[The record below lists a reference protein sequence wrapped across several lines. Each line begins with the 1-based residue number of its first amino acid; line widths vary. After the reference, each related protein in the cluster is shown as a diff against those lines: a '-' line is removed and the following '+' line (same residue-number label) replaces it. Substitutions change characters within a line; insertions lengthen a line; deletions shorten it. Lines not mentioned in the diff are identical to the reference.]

1 MTLRDETLPGIAA
14 INDALSPYLS
24 TLFRLAARGH
34 WLRERKPVRA
44 PRSTHDFVSPTYQ
57 VGAGDHRLSIL
68 VASDGEIEM
77 LLEMD
82 RKDVAYPLTR
92 YPRVREFATMV
103 ARLEPGRYWKGREF
117 FGYTN
122 DVVPERA
129 SRFYFRHRRNGI
141 AISFTREEWQSLKEL
156 FEKALAM
163 PELQPVLEELSLVY
177 GEI

>member
-1 MTLRDETLPGIAA
+1 VT
-14 INDALSPYLS
+14 
-24 TLFRLAARGH
+24 
-34 WLRERKPVRA
+34 
-44 PRSTHDFVSPTYQ
+44 
-57 VGAGDHRLSIL
+57 
-68 VASDGEIEM
+68 SDGEIEM
-77 LLEMD
+77 LIEMD

-92 YPRVREFATMV
+92 YPRVREFATML

-141 AISFTREEWQSLKEL
+141 AISFTREEWQSLKDL